1 MPNYTHAST
10 YLHACGL
17 TQQKQGWKEF
27 FFEFEASWLEWLAA
41 GQNHE
46 SSCLVGVHGRLFDI
60 TEFMHEHP
68 GSPETLMDNAGAD
81 ASEMFEDV
89 GHSLDARRLMRS
101 LDSLA
106 PGQRRRLRR
115 RPAGSSKAAGPSSYA
130 RGNGGGGDPRVGACM
145 LSSTAQRMR
154 EGRAL
159 ARREAKAVHLAAVTG
174 GGGGGAPAAPAA
186 PAAAELQQQPV
197 GEGGAAAAAAAAAAA
212 QEFVCEECESAFDPT
227 ELDGD
232 GDAGRERRLRC
243 STHANGD
250 LRVFYSPVRREW
262 GGFYSCCR
270 KHVCFCLPA
279 VHF

>member
-1 MPNYTHAST
+1 MVNIGK
-10 YLHACGL
+10 CINN
-17 TQQKQGWKEF
+17 QQGWKEF
-27 FFEFEASWLEWLAA
+27 FFEFEMSWLEWLAA
-41 GQNHE
+41 GQNLE
-46 SSCLVGVHGRLFDI
+46 TSCLVGVHGRLFDI
-60 TEFMHEHP
+60 TEFMHRHP

-89 GHSLDARRLMRS
+89 GHSLDARHLMKS
-101 LDSLA
+101 LESLA
-106 PGQRRRLRR
+106 PGR
-115 RPAGSSKAAGPSSYA
+115 RPRSKGSRGA
-130 RGNGGGGDPRVGACM
+130 RRIGGGNGDPRVGSCT

-159 ARREAKAVHLAAVTG
+159 ARREAKAAHLAAVVG
-174 GGGGGAPAAPAA
+174 GGRPAPAAGP
-186 PAAAELQQQPV
+186 PRQP
-197 GEGGAAAAAAAAAAA
+197 GGAAAAAAAAAA

-243 STHANGD
+243 SHVDGD

-279 VHF
+279 LHF